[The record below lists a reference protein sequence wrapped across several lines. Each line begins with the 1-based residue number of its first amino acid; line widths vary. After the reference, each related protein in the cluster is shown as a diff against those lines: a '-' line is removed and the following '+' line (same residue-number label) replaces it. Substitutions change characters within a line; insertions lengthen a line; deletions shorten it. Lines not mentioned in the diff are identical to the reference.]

1 LNHQQLLT
9 QFREELAKLSLE
21 VELSGAMSQHDIN
34 NICEYVFCGVF
45 KELYGF
51 KNLINLNAEE
61 KKNFPGIDLADDE
74 AKVAIQV
81 TSEKTIDKIKASL
94 KTFIEHNLH
103 KKYDRVIFYIL
114 TEKQGSY
121 RQTSIDKVSQGKIE
135 FNALRDILDKTDLAN
150 MAAKAKPQNLREAVK
165 ILVAYMQGCID
176 VACDQ
181 NLDESKSRLRQYRER
196 FCRTYRGGN
205 AVVPFSCTMDGKTIS
220 SDEVTQLICER
231 GGGLILKGPSGCG
244 KSMLAEASSVA
255 YSETGG
261 IAIIVEGIDFSGN
274 IRDVINNETSRLG
287 AQPGMQLLKDAQR
300 LKRPVLLIVDGYNEC
315 AENLRGQFTRG
326 VAALADR
333 YGIGLLVTSQ
343 VQPDRPQLLEL
354 VDVNVPPPTKEIKI
368 AIADGASDGKV
379 GLESVKELL
388 DAVSTGLEAKL
399 VGEVGA
405 SVTQGSSRFALFDA
419 FARHRLG
426 KAASGGIRVLSDI
439 AARLST
445 RFAFS
450 LSIRDFDRLM
460 DESGVSS
467 ELRGLIIDKGLL
479 ATKGD
484 RVSFPHEMFLD
495 AFAAEAVVRQAGDD
509 PNLILE
515 ALNSPL
521 HAARKNLVIGAIE
534 DDIMLDNLLP
544 RLEDD
549 TSIRACLDGECGRH
563 AQAWAEAYCGKL
575 WSPLR
580 EEAASVCFEVGSN
593 HLGDVGFA
601 RASLTEWTRCDR
613 AFIVLLPELMG
624 KGQYLEEAMDIV
636 RIMDRRIEEESL
648 RLCRET
654 RIEKTELQ
662 SRLFATSYAVSQ
674 HFASAAGIAKICAD
688 ISSGVFRFRGGIT
701 EQQDEPG
708 DMRVWQELIAQK
720 LSSGQL
726 YLFLELCRHENI
738 IPASFIRREIESRWN
753 AAPYHLRLAL
763 LESVPPVYTAGD
775 DAERVKLIKVIEELE
790 NNDPFLS
797 LSIIEA
803 LQMLGALDEDADEH
817 QTTVLENIRNC
828 LSRPE
833 DSQYHTEAWQIYIS
847 QFEHPYSSAYYEAV
861 ASLSSSEQKVLLDMA
876 LRGAN
881 ESGFWLGPLLLELAS
896 FGDASIGENI
906 GRWTKP
912 PPTDSFMPQ
921 KDIEVFVYAHIALA
935 KLRCPLPNHQ
945 YSDEA
950 PSVRAL
956 MACGTILYW
965 SNRED
970 IDKEKRSEANKHAL
984 SLLVQHE
991 KEAALDALR
1000 ECDMASTEG
1009 FKLLPGDVPVVSSIV
1024 NLYPSEAVEISRDAL
1039 SEYLTQAEYLDA
1051 ASDFASEE
1059 ILTFGFGIL
1068 ERHGN
1073 KSDCSLLRKYA
1084 SAQKYGKH
1092 AIAALRAIEERAS
1105 ESE

>member
-1 LNHQQLLT
+1 MNQLQLLN
-9 QFREELAKLSLE
+9 QFREELTKLSDE
-21 VELSGAMSQHDIN
+21 VRLSVAMGHLDIN
-34 NICEYVFCGVF
+34 KICENVFRGVF

-51 KNLINLNAEE
+51 KNLRNLNAEE
-61 KKNFPGIDLADDE
+61 KKNFPGIDLADVE

-135 FNALRDILDKTDLAN
+135 FNVSRDILDKTDLAIK
-150 MAAKAKPQNLREAVK
+150 AANADQK
-165 ILVAYMQGCID
+165 ILKRAVDILFGYTQGCID
-176 VACDQ
+176 VTCDQ
-181 NLDESKSRLRQYRER
+181 NLDESENRLRQYREN
-196 FCRTYRGGN
+196 FCSTYTEGT
-205 AVVPFSCTMDGKTIS
+205 AMVTFSCSLDGETIS

-244 KSMLAEASSVA
+244 KSMLAEAASVT

-261 IAIIVEGIDFSGN
+261 ISIIVQGKEFSSSVSEVIDA
-274 IRDVINNETSRLG
+274 EASRLK
-287 AQPGMQLLKDAQR
+287 AQSGMQLLTDAQR
-300 LKRPVLLIVDGYNEC
+300 LNTPVLLIIDGYNEC
-315 AENLRGQFTRG
+315 AENLRGQFTRE

-333 YGIGLLVTSQ
+333 YGTGLLVTSQ
-343 VQPDRPQLLEL
+343 IQPDRPQLLEL

-368 AIADGASDGKV
+368 AIAEGASDDKV
-379 GLESVKELL
+379 GLESVKDLL

-405 SVTQGSSRFALFDA
+405 KVTQGSSRFGLFDA

-426 KAASGGIRVLSDI
+426 EAASDGIRVLSMI
-439 AARLST
+439 AGWLST

-460 DESGVSS
+460 DEYNVSS
-467 ELRGLIIDKGLL
+467 KLWKMLIDRGLLMI
-479 ATKGD
+479 KGD

-515 ALNSPL
+515 ALKSPL

-534 DDIMLDNLLP
+534 DDIMLDNLLQ

-549 TSIRACLDGECGRH
+549 TSIRACIRGECGRH
-563 AQAWAEAYCGKL
+563 AQDWAEAHCRKL
-575 WSPLR
+575 WGPLR
-580 EEAASVCFEVGSN
+580 EEAANVCFEVGSN
-593 HLGDVGFA
+593 HPGDVGFT
-601 RASLTEWTRCDR
+601 RASLQEWTRCDQ
-613 AFIVLLPELMG
+613 AFIVLLPELLAR
-624 KGQYLEEAMDIV
+624 GQYLEDAMDIV
-636 RIMDRRIEEESL
+636 RVMDGRIKEESL

-662 SRLFATSYAVSQ
+662 SRLFGTSYAVSQ
-674 HFASAAGIAKICAD
+674 HFANATGIAKICAD
-688 ISSGVFRFRGGIT
+688 ITSGVFRFRDGIP

-708 DMRVWQELIAQK
+708 DTRVWHELIRQD
-720 LSSGQL
+720 LSPGQL
-726 YLFLELCRHENI
+726 YLFLELCRHKNI

-753 AAPYHLRLAL
+753 EAPYHLRLAL
-763 LESVPPVYTAGD
+763 LESVPPVHTAGND
-775 DAERVKLIKVIEELE
+775 SEHMKLIKVIEELE
-790 NNDPFLS
+790 NNDPFLN

-803 LQMLGALDEDADEH
+803 LQRLSALDEDADEH

-833 DSQYHTEAWQIYIS
+833 DSQYHTQAWQIYTS

-861 ASLSSSEQKVLLDMA
+861 ASLSSSERKVLLDMA
-876 LRGAN
+876 LRGAD
-881 ESGFWLGPLLLELAS
+881 ESGFWLGPLLLKLAS
-896 FGDASIGENI
+896 FGDASVGENI

-935 KLRCPLPNHQ
+935 KLGCPLPNHQ

-984 SLLVQHE
+984 SVLVQHE
-991 KEAALDALR
+991 KGTALDALR
-1000 ECDMASTEG
+1000 ECNMASTEG

-1024 NLYPSEAVEISRDAL
+1024 ALYPSEAVEISRDAL
-1039 SEYLTQAEYLDA
+1039 SGHFTQAGYVDGV
-1051 ASDFASEE
+1051 SDFAREE
-1059 ILTFGFGIL
+1059 TLTFGFRIL

-1084 SAQKYGKH
+1084 SVQKYGKH
-1092 AIAALRAIEERAS
+1092 AIAALKAIEERAS
-1105 ESE
+1105 KSE